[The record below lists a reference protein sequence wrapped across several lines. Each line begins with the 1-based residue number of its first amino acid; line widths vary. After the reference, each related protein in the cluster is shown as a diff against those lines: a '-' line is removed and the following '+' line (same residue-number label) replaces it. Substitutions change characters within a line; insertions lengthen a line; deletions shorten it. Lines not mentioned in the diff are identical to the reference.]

1 MSTEFE
7 FSIFLDGKEVNDL
20 PKRMVEMIESLMSS
34 GDVLFIKRNPKII
47 ERTIAVETPDSEVLK
62 EIKKM
67 NTIINDS
74 YAKIIE
80 QSNSTV
86 TRYSADFSEAL
97 VPVMRS
103 MNESYARLL
112 EQSNEAIMKYS
123 RDFSDA
129 LAPVMRSLNDL
140 KKDPQTLELNMLT
153 QNLSTLSSRVND
165 IGVSFSSYLP
175 SMLKDKLDEQK
186 NDIIEHVISSLNP
199 PKEESEK
206 SVTKGTD
213 YENELIDTIRELTKW
228 MPFRVESVG
237 KTKECCDIHVY
248 DTEARILYAIE
259 AKNYSN
265 AVPGKEVDKFHR
277 DLDLLRHNQNFASYK
292 IIGMFLSKSTSIS
305 GHPDFD
311 MDDAGN
317 YYLAGENNNESM
329 LLSIFMFCHKMAYN
343 KKFEELD
350 DTTESTERRK
360 QVLLRVYE
368 VLSKNSKMIKMM
380 ENQIKNAK
388 AIIKDAEDMKNI
400 IQPISG
406 ILEEYIRVFDLD
418 NKKSKQRRKPKTSAV
433 VCDIS
438 SANEEDMIDMDSA
451 TETISMK
458 PKSPPTTRKYTRG
471 RKKEV
476 DLSNVEDDFVPEWA
490 DS

>member
-1 MSTEFE
+1 MDTEFE
-7 FSIFLDGKEVNDL
+7 FSIFLDGKEIDNV
-20 PKRMVEMIESLMSS
+20 PKHVAEMIKTLMST
-34 GDVLFIKRNPKII
+34 GDVLFVKRNPKII
-47 ERTIAVETPDSEVLK
+47 ERNISMETQDSEVLK
-62 EIKKM
+62 EIRKM

-80 QSNSTV
+80 QSNNTV
-86 TRYSADFSEAL
+86 TNYSSNFSEAL

-103 MNESYARLL
+103 MNETYAKLL

-123 RDFSDA
+123 KDFSNA
-129 LAPVMRSLNDL
+129 LAPVMQTLNDL
-140 KKDPQTLELNMLT
+140 KKDPQTLELTMLT
-153 QNLSTLSSRVND
+153 QSLSGLSSRVND
-165 IGVSFSSYLP
+165 IGTTFSSYLP
-175 SMLKDKLDEQK
+175 SMLKDKLDEQRD
-186 NDIIEHVISSLNP
+186 DIINHMISSLNP

-206 SVTKGTD
+206 SVIKGSD

-248 DTEARILYAIE
+248 DIEARILYAIE

-265 AVPGKEVDKFHR
+265 PIPGKEVEKFHR
-277 DLDLLRHNQNFASYK
+277 DLDLLRHNPDFASYK

-329 LLSIFMFCHKMAYN
+329 LLAIFMFCHKMSYN

-350 DTTESTERRK
+350 NASESTERQK
-360 QVLLRVYE
+360 QVLLRVYD
-368 VLSKNSKMIKMM
+368 VLSKNSRLIKMM

-388 AIIKDAEDMKNI
+388 TIIKDAEDMKNI
-400 IQPISG
+400 IQPVSG
-406 ILEEYIRVFDLD
+406 ILEEFIRVFDLD
-418 NKKSKQRRKPKTSAV
+418 AKKSKQQRRKPKISAV
-433 VCDIS
+433 AQDLS
-438 SANEEDMIDMDSA
+438 SAPEEDIMDVNSS
-451 TETISMK
+451 TEIISMK
-458 PKSPPTTRKYTRG
+458 SKNVTAG
-471 RKKEV
+471 RKNVRGKKKID
-476 DLSNVEDDFVPEWA
+476 DLKTYDEVPEW
-490 DS
+490 DDI